1 MTGSRIS
8 CAVFGFT
15 LMSPCIH
22 AAIFRQIVRKNVLAK
37 IPKGNTGYG
46 QYTFPVVPDTIAVE
60 PTFVDFL

>member
-1 MTGSRIS
+1 MFADRSFIS
-8 CAVFGFT
+8 GF
-15 LMSPCIH
+15 LPKLSQSSIH

>member
-22 AAIFRQIVRKNVLAK
+22 AAISKKIVRKNVLSK
-37 IPKGNTGYG
+37 IPKSNTGYG
-46 QYTFPVVPDTIAVE
+46 QYTVPVVPDTVAVE
-60 PTFVDFL
+60 PTFVDCL